1 MKMDKKAYRVLV
13 IEDNPGDF
21 VIVEQFIE
29 EQVLNPH
36 IVQAGSFKQASAI
49 LADTSFDVILLDLS
63 LPDKSGEDLISK
75 MLEVAASCPI
85 IILTGFAD
93 IEFSIKSI
101 SNGIMDYLFK
111 DDLNPPVLYKS
122 IVYAIERRKS
132 EYELRQSE
140 KRYSDIF
147 HLSPQ
152 PMWIFDTESFRFVQ
166 VNKATTQLYGY
177 TEAEFMEMT
186 LMDIKPEEDVLKSR
200 QAIRDDIH
208 DLNAAHEG
216 IYFHYT
222 KSRQIL
228 EMEICSSGIAIEN
241 KMYRLAIG
249 NDVTEKNQHEHN
261 IIKAI
266 IKTQEDERYE
276 IGSELHDNVCQILAT
291 SQIRLSM
298 LKESVVASGQQMLN
312 QCKDDILLASK
323 EIRKLSHILAPAFYD
338 FTTLEEEFTTALRAF
353 NIENKYKVV
362 VSFDADVKNHDIN
375 LPARQ
380 NLYRILQEQLG
391 NIQKHADC
399 TLIEV
404 QAIIQNDETL
414 RLTISDNGAGFCTLT
429 ANRGIGLANMKRRV
443 ALLSGRFAIESSAGN
458 GCRIIISIPLAQMI

>member
-1 MKMDKKAYRVLV
+1 MIKDKKAYRVLV

-21 VIVEQFIE
+21 VIVEHFLE
-29 EQVLNPH
+29 EQIVDPV
-36 IVQAGSFKQASAI
+36 IVQAGSFKQASEI
-49 LADTSFDVILLDLS
+49 LAKTSFDVILLDLS
-63 LPDKSGEDLISK
+63 LPDQSGQDLIIK
-75 MLEVAASCPI
+75 MLDVALSCPI

-101 SNGIMDYLFK
+101 STGILDYLFK
-111 DDLNPPVLYKS
+111 DDLNPTILYKS
-122 IVYAIERRKS
+122 IVYAIERTKS
-132 EYELRQSE
+132 ISALKQSE

-152 PMWIFDTESFRFVQ
+152 PMWIFDMETYRFLQ

-177 TEAEFMEMT
+177 TEQEFMNMT
-186 LMDIKPEEDVLKSR
+186 LMDLKPGEDVLKAR
-200 QAIRDDIH
+200 QAIRDDMH
-208 DLNAAHEG
+208 NGNGPHEG
-216 IYFHYT
+216 IYFHYK
-222 KSRQIL
+222 KSREII
-228 EMEICSSGIAIEN
+228 EMEIYSSGITIDN
-241 KMYRLAIG
+241 KMYRLVIG

-291 SQIRLSM
+291 SHIRLSM
-298 LKESVVASGQQMLN
+298 LKESVVALGQPMLN

-338 FTTLEEEFTTALRAF
+338 FTTLEEEFITALHAF
-353 NIENKYKVV
+353 NIENKYKLVI
-362 VSFDADVKNHDIN
+362 SFDDDVKDHDIN

-391 NIQKHADC
+391 NIHKHANC
-399 TLIEV
+399 TSIEV
-404 QAIIQNDETL
+404 AASIQEDKSL
-414 RLTISDNGAGFCTLT
+414 RITISDNGAGFCTLT
-429 ANRGIGLANMKRRV
+429 AKRGIGLANMKRRV
-443 ALLSGRFAIESSAGN
+443 ALLSGRFGIESSAGN
-458 GCRIIISIPLAQMI
+458 GCRITISIPLDQMI